1 MHFPMHWMWWL
12 LMCWLEFWLTIDCS
26 LELDRPTARSED
38 GAETLP
44 CLPPS
49 PSYSSPNWWQAGS
62 PSGPVS
68 EYPTPLSCPPPLC
81 GSPQL
86 LASLSHLSFR
96 ATNALE
102 ETLLCP
108 PTLSTTQTLNLSSHP
123 YFDYNEVLL
132 LVFSTKNAKEPIR
145 AVVQWNPSSKRASDW
160 LVGLFHFATKQRGAS
175 KKKSP
180 YIFAIGAAAKY
191 MRGWCDVTKT
201 YHLE

>member
-1 MHFPMHWMWWL
+1 MENNGSDVYGYTSIFDGLVWCTSQCSGCDAWYM
-12 LMCWLEFWLTIDCS
+12 MCWLEFWLTIDCS
-26 LELDRPTARSED
+26 LELEHLTARSED

-86 LASLSHLSFR
+86 LAGLSHLSFR
-96 ATNALE
+96 ATTALE

-108 PTLSTTQTLNLSSHP
+108 PTLSTTQTLNLSSRP
-123 YFDYNEVLL
+123 YFYYFEVLL
-132 LVFSTKNAKEPIR
+132 FCTKIKKC
-145 AVVQWNPSSKRASDW
+145 QQSSQPELLFHEILH
-160 LVGLFHFATKQRGAS
+160 LVGSLGFF
-175 KKKSP
+175 
-180 YIFAIGAAAKY
+180 FFNF
-191 MRGWCDVTKT
+191 VTELGEVSYKN
-201 YHLE
+201 HPVW

>member
-1 MHFPMHWMWWL
+1 MDNNGSDVYEDTSIFVGLVWCTSQCTGCDAWY

-26 LELDRPTARSED
+26 LELDCLSARSED

-86 LASLSHLSFR
+86 LAGLSHLSFR
-96 ATNALE
+96 ATTALE

-108 PTLSTTQTLNLSSHP
+108 STLSTTRTLNLSSRP

-132 LVFSTKNAKEPIR
+132 YRNQKCQGLLFHENLHLKEPLFDSL
-145 AVVQWNPSSKRASDW
+145 AFYHFGTEQGEASSNFT
-160 LVGLFHFATKQRGAS
+160 LH
-175 KKKSP
+175 
-180 YIFAIGAAAKY
+180 
-191 MRGWCDVTKT
+191 
-201 YHLE
+201 H

>member
-1 MHFPMHWMWWL
+1 
-12 LMCWLEFWLTIDCS
+12 MCWLEFWLTIDCS
-26 LELDRPTARSED
+26 LELEHLTARSED

-86 LASLSHLSFR
+86 LAGLSHLSFR
-96 ATNALE
+96 ATTALE

-108 PTLSTTQTLNLSSHP
+108 PTLSTTQTLNLSSRP
-123 YFDYNEVLL
+123 YFDYNEGLL
-132 LVFSTKNAKEPIR
+132 FCTKIKKCQQSSQPELLFHEILHLKEPLVDSL
-145 AVVQWNPSSKRASDW
+145 AFYHFGTELQWTSKNITPIEDW
-160 LVGLFHFATKQRGAS
+160 VMKLLHW
-175 KKKSP
+175 KSLAWTRNCLSHVN
-180 YIFAIGAAAKY
+180 IHKNS
-191 MRGWCDVTKT
+191 
-201 YHLE
+201 

>member
-1 MHFPMHWMWWL
+1 
-12 LMCWLEFWLTIDCS
+12 MCWLEFWLTIDCS
-26 LELDRPTARSED
+26 LELDCLTARSED

-86 LASLSHLSFR
+86 LAGLSHLSFR
-96 ATNALE
+96 ATTALE

-108 PTLSTTQTLNLSSHP
+108 PTLSTTQTLNLPSRP

-132 LVFSTKNAKEPIR
+132 FSTKNAKEPIR
-145 AVVQWNPSSKRASDW
+145 AAVQWSPSSKRAS
-160 LVGLFHFATKQRGAS
+160 GLLLGVLSFWYWTKEGPV
-175 KKKSP
+175 KKSP
-180 YIFAIGAAAKY
+180 CILRWLVETTVSEALWVEKLKWRSRRQRFAQ
-191 MRGWCDVTKT
+191 
-201 YHLE
+201 LLNQ